1 MYKWVNVC
9 MICNEM
15 TMNYLGTSERS
26 KKTIVNR
33 TCILKTLKKKLVKK
47 EDMNMYNVLELS
59 WERNILA
66 KSEKIKIVLL
76 ASKKKSEIQHQI
88 V

>member
-1 MYKWVNVC
+1 

-59 WERNILA
+59 
-66 KSEKIKIVLL
+66 
-76 ASKKKSEIQHQI
+76 
-88 V
+88 